1 MGISHWADAAHRD
14 AYWAAYRAS
23 VELWPIPQ
31 SSVYIETPHGQ
42 THVLVSGTTKDAPVV
57 LLHAASLSATQWY
70 LQAAA
75 LGAQFQ
81 LYAVDI
87 MGDIGRSTQTQP
99 IHSRADAAA
108 WLSAVMDGLALDSAA
123 FVGSSFGGFLS
134 TNLATLCPERVR
146 ALVLLAPAA
155 TLQPFSPLA
164 KLFIRMGSLVP
175 LPGTVRPGL
184 KAMMGGKLPD
194 ERLVRQ
200 MEIGVTGFRYD
211 HRCIFPEE
219 ISDAELQS
227 LSCPTLAL
235 IGEQERIYDPRAAA
249 TRARQLIRGADVE
262 LVPELGH
269 LLGMQRPELITPR
282 IARFLE
288 MHLQHLRLPTQQTG
302 VGERTPR

>member
-14 AYWAAYRAS
+14 AYWETYRAS
-23 VELWPIPQ
+23 LELWPIPQ
-31 SSVYIETPHGQ
+31 SSAYIETPYGQ
-42 THVLVSGTTKDAPVV
+42 THVLVSGATNRAPVV

-70 LQAAA
+70 LQSAA
-75 LGAQFQ
+75 LGAQFR

-87 MGDIGRSTQTQP
+87 MGDIGRSTQTRP

-134 TNLATLCPERVR
+134 TNLAVLRPDRVR
-146 ALVLLAPAA
+146 GLVLLAPAA
-155 TLQPFSPLA
+155 TLQPFFPLA
-164 KLFIRMGSLVP
+164 KLVIRMGSLVP
-175 LPGTVRPGL
+175 MRRTVRPAL
-184 KAMMGGKLPD
+184 KAMMGGNLPD

-200 MEIGVTGFRYD
+200 MEIGVAGFRYD
-211 HRCIFPEE
+211 HRGIFPGE
-219 ISDAELQS
+219 IPDAELQG
-227 LSCPTLAL
+227 LRCPTLAL

-249 TRARQLIRGADVE
+249 TRARRLICGADVE

-269 LLGMQRPELITPR
+269 LLGMQRPDLITPR

-288 MHLQHLRLPTQQTG
+288 THLRLPMQQSAA
-302 VGERTPR
+302 

>member
-1 MGISHWADAAHRD
+1 LGISHWVDAAHRD
-14 AYWAAYRAS
+14 AYWEAYRAS
-23 VELWPIPQ
+23 LELWPIPQ
-31 SSVYIETPHGQ
+31 SSAYIDTPHGQ
-42 THVLVSGTTKDAPVV
+42 THVLVSGAANGAPLV
-57 LLHAASLSATQWY
+57 LLHAASLSSTQWY
-70 LQAAA
+70 LQSAA
-75 LGAQFQ
+75 LGAQFR

-87 MGDIGRSTQTQP
+87 MGDIGRSTQTQS

-123 FVGSSFGGFLS
+123 FIGSSFGGFLS
-134 TNLATLCPERVR
+134 TNLATLRPDRVR
-146 ALVLLAPAA
+146 SLVLLAPAA
-155 TLQPFSPLA
+155 TLQPFFPLV
-164 KLFIRMGSLVP
+164 KLFIRMGNLVP

-200 MEIGVTGFRYD
+200 MEIGVEGLRYD
-211 HRCIFPEE
+211 RRGIFPEE
-219 ISDAELQS
+219 IPDEELQG

-235 IGEQERIYDPRAAA
+235 IGEQERIYDPKAAA
-249 TRARQLIRGADVE
+249 TRARWLIHGADVE

-288 MHLQHLRLPTQQTG
+288 GTYVFQQNKL
-302 VGERTPR
+302 